1 MPSQMQSTTVHKM
14 GALEVDFYWHWDL
27 WLWLVRLSVD
37 LLRPWDMA
45 GGVLERK
52 RLKVCLG
59 HCSLHSMSLSFSNM
73 EGKVGFQ
80 QFIDLVIGE
89 ITKDIKAHTESTG
102 PLGDPYVKYIEYK

>member
-1 MPSQMQSTTVHKM
+1 
-14 GALEVDFYWHWDL
+14 
-27 WLWLVRLSVD
+27 
-37 LLRPWDMA
+37 MA

-89 ITKDIKAHTESTG
+89 ITKDIKAQIESTG
-102 PLGDPYVKYIEYK
+102 PLGDPYVKYISLNSLYII